1 MYATRDIFQALQIL
15 SGLLL
20 LFCLPGKLTAGAL
33 VTNLSTA
40 RKTLQGIANSYRM
53 RVIHTTAK
61 WQGIISQSK

>member
-1 MYATRDIFQALQIL
+1 MYATRDIFQALQIQ

-20 LFCLPGKLTAGAL
+20 LFCLPGKLTAGAF

-53 RVIHTTAK
+53 RVIHNTAK
-61 WQGIISQSK
+61 WQGMISQSK